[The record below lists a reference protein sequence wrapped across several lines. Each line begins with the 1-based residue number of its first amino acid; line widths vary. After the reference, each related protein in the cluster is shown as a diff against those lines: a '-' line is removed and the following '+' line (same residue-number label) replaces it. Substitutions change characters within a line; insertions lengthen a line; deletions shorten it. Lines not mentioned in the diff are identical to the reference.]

1 MVKTRR
7 YKRIRRSRA
16 RSYKKWR
23 TTKVSRKNKSKVGG
37 WGGFKMPEFGGRK
50 ERNNNL
56 AAQYSSS
63 LYGGWGEPLV
73 SP

>member
-16 RSYKKWR
+16 RSYKKRR

-37 WGGFKMPEFGGRK
+37 
-50 ERNNNL
+50 
-56 AAQYSSS
+56 
-63 LYGGWGEPLV
+63 
-73 SP
+73 

>member
-7 YKRIRRSRA
+7 YKSQRRGQKRLKRSRRVK
-16 RSYKKWR
+16 RSVR
-23 TTKVSRKNKSKVGG
+23 RKNKVGG
-37 WGGFKMPEFGGRK
+37 WGGFKMPEFGGNK

-56 AAQYSSS
+56 AAQYSSN

>member
-37 WGGFKMPEFGGRK
+37 
-50 ERNNNL
+50 
-56 AAQYSSS
+56 
-63 LYGGWGEPLV
+63 
-73 SP
+73 